1 MIALKTIVCCII
13 VTYLWNDCEAWSPHL
28 VQKRVPSRPSNT
40 FPFGV
45 ALRNHRASTS
55 CSIMLLSEE
64 FFEVEPLAVAGVAV
78 VLGVAAQGFINQ
90 MLDGDDGLGAF
101 LKDGSGYNKSGYK
114 KSGKAKEDEPKDPL
128 PWLKLPKLD
137 FVEVAG
143 QNNRQEELVYEQ
155 LERMRQDMNE
165 KLQEGKVE
173 QAAAIRDELEG
184 LMTEAGIDFN

>member
-1 MIALKTIVCCII
+1 
-13 VTYLWNDCEAWSPHL
+13 
-28 VQKRVPSRPSNT
+28 
-40 FPFGV
+40 
-45 ALRNHRASTS
+45 
-55 CSIMLLSEE
+55 MLLSEE